1 MSERQKLAAAL
12 ARVKELQGVT
22 GREYTAAELAEID
35 RLKLEIPTLRE
46 KVDRFDRTKA
56 DIDAIAGGVG
66 DGEPRQGFLD
76 LCSKF
81 FVRELASGMLADNGV
96 GRKALVTGG
105 SVAPVQIVSDPVPE
119 GRPATGLLQVIPVIG
134 DSPARFEYLQ
144 QVQRELNAAPV
155 SAGGTKPTSIL
166 GLEKVE
172 ATLNVVAHVSEPI
185 DVYMLQDA
193 PTLETFV
200 GSEMAY
206 GVQRALEAELVNGTG
221 TAPSLAGI
229 LSATGVLSQAFATD
243 MLTSTRKAITLLE
256 DDGLIPSAFVMS
268 PADWEAIELS
278 RTDGGNGKLEMVD
291 QPVDRAARRLCGVP
305 VVTSPEVVAGQSL
318 LLSQDSVAL
327 RVDKGLQLRVSENVG
342 TDFETNQVRFRAE
355 LRAEVQLNRPG
366 GVVVVE
372 TAEIE
377 V

>member
-1 MSERQKLAAAL
+1 MGARQKLAAAL
-12 ARVKELQGVT
+12 ARVKELQDVT

-35 RLKLEIPTLRE
+35 RLKSEIPAMRAE
-46 KVDRFDRTKA
+46 VDRLDRVKA
-56 DIDAIAGGVG
+56 DIDAIAGDVG
-66 DGEPRQGFLD
+66 DGEPRRGFLD
-76 LCSKF
+76 LRSKS
-81 FVRELASGMLADNGV
+81 FVRELASGMLADTGV
-96 GRKALVTGG
+96 GRKALVSGG

-134 DSPARFEYLQ
+134 DSPARFEYLR

-155 SAGGTKPTSIL
+155 AAGGTKPTSIL
-166 GLEKVE
+166 GLEKIE
-172 ATLNVVAHVSEPI
+172 ASLHVVAHVSEPI
-185 DVYMLQDA
+185 DVYMLQDL

-206 GVQRALEAELVNGTG
+206 GVQRALEAEMVNGTG
-221 TAPSLAGI
+221 DAPSLAG
-229 LSATGVLSQAFATD
+229 LLTATGVLSQAFAVD
-243 MLTSTRKAITLLE
+243 ALTSTRKAITQLE

-268 PADWEAIELS
+268 PTDWEAIELA

-291 QPVDRAARRLCGVP
+291 QPVDRAARRLWGVP
-305 VVTSPEVVAGQSL
+305 VVTSPEVAAGRSL

-366 GVVVVE
+366 GVAVVE
-372 TAEIE
+372 MAGSG